1 LPHWGALFFGP
12 VVLLGTLAVPA
23 PAEKAPQI
31 LGEGVVSTPLDE
43 FGGAIT
49 PDGNTIF
56 FNVSVPRSYLYLICQ
71 SRRVGGRWT
80 EPEIA
85 PFSGH
90 YRDSDPVLSLDGSRL
105 YFVSDRPAPG
115 KTTHDFDV
123 WIVDKTASG
132 WGEPRDLGPPVN
144 SDANEY
150 FASEASDGTLYFA
163 SARKGSLGGID
174 IYRSRLVGG
183 RYQEAENL
191 GPVLNGK
198 DFSTVE
204 VLIAPDQSFLILGA
218 FGRSA
223 DPANSD
229 LFVSE
234 HRGEAWTAPR
244 ALDAINTA
252 AREYSPRFT
261 PDGRSLTFASERG
274 FPTEPRARPATY
286 DEIVTRSR
294 SVSNGLG
301 NLYEVPLSQLGLSDV
316 HLASTATKPVPAES
330 AGAAAPEA
338 PSLPKSSFAAEIF
351 GEGVISTPAL
361 ESGGAFTP
369 DGKEVYFTVRNP
381 TTTTRPVAAICVS
394 RFRGGKWG
402 KPEVAPFSGRDFDYA
417 PAISPDGKWLVFTS
431 IRPVGGTAARNDT
444 DLWIVEREGRGWG
457 EPRNLGA
464 PIDTTSEEQSASISG
479 NGDIY
484 FSSDRAGGK
493 GSLDL
498 YRAVR
503 SADGWKK
510 VEPVGDAVNTEA
522 TETHPYVTPEG
533 DVLLFVSVGRPGDA
547 IAGGAPYPRGDLY
560 VSSWKDGAWS
570 APRRLPDT
578 INTPA
583 SETYPLLSRDR
594 RWLYFTSETSWA
606 IVPVTENLTYRELT
620 RRSRMLRNG
629 GPNIYR
635 VRSPLATLG
644 VRSPP
649 ATLTD

>member
-1 LPHWGALFFGP
+1 M
-12 VVLLGTLAVPA
+12 V
-23 PAEKAPQI
+23 
-31 LGEGVVSTPLDE
+31 GEGVVSTPLDE

-49 PDGNTIF
+49 PDGDTIF
-56 FNVSVPRSYLYLICQ
+56 FNVSVPRSYLYVICV
-71 SRRVGGRWT
+71 SHRVNGRWT

-90 YRDSDPVLSLDGSRL
+90 YRDSDPVLSPDGNRL

-123 WIVDKTASG
+123 WAVDRTTSG
-132 WGEPRDLGPPVN
+132 WGWGDPRNLGAPVN
-144 SDANEY
+144 SSVNEY

-174 IYRSRLVGG
+174 IYRSRLVDG
-183 RYQEAENL
+183 RYQKPENL
-191 GPVLNGK
+191 GPAVNGEN
-198 DFSTVE
+198 FSTIE

-234 HRGEAWTAPR
+234 RRGDAWTAPR
-244 ALDAINTA
+244 ALEKINTA

-261 PDGRSLTFASERG
+261 PDGRSLIFASERG
-274 FPTEPRARPATY
+274 YPTEARERPVTY
-286 DEIVTRSR
+286 DEIVSR
-294 SVSNGLG
+294 SAAIGNGLG
-301 NLYEVPLSQLGLSDV
+301 NIYEIPLAELGLPEV
-316 HLASTATKPVPAES
+316 HLTSTAKRPVLTDA
-330 AGAAAPEA
+330 AGSPPEA
-338 PSLPKSSFAAEIF
+338 TPAASAPKGRFAAEVF

-369 DGKEVYFTVRNP
+369 DGKEFYFTVRSP

-394 RFRGGKWG
+394 RLRAGKWS
-402 KPEVAPFSGRDFDYA
+402 KPEVATFSGRYFDYA

-431 IRPVGGTAARNDT
+431 IRPIESAPARNDT
-444 DLWIVEREGRGWG
+444 DLWIVERRGTGWG

-464 PIDTTSEEQSASISG
+464 PIDTTSEEQSASISAA
-479 NGDIY
+479 GDIY
-484 FSSDRAGGK
+484 FSSDRPGGK

-503 SADGWKK
+503 GTNGWTS
-510 VEPVGDAVNTEA
+510 VEPVGFAVNSEA
-522 TETHPYVTPEG
+522 TETHPYVTPEA
-533 DVLLFVSVGRPGDA
+533 DLLLFVSVGRAADA

-560 VSSWKDGAWS
+560 ASSWKDGTWS
-570 APRRLPDT
+570 PPRRLPDT

-594 RWLYFTSETSWA
+594 KWLYFTSETSWA
-606 IVPVTENLTYRELT
+606 TVPVTEKLMYRDLT
-620 RRSRMLRNG
+620 RRAKDLLNG

-635 VRSPLATLG
+635 ISSKSAG
-644 VRSPP
+644 FE
-649 ATLTD
+649 

>member
-1 LPHWGALFFGP
+1 M
-12 VVLLGTLAVPA
+12 V
-23 PAEKAPQI
+23 
-31 LGEGVVSTPLDE
+31 GEGVVSTSLDE

-56 FNVSVPRSYLYLICQ
+56 FNVSVPRSYLYVICV
-71 SRRVGGRWT
+71 SHRVNGRWT
-80 EPEIA
+80 EPGIA

-90 YRDSDPVLSLDGSRL
+90 YRDSDPVLSPDGNRL

-123 WIVDKTASG
+123 WAVDKTASG
-132 WGEPRDLGPPVN
+132 WGEPRNLGAPVN
-144 SDANEY
+144 SSVNEY

-174 IYRSRLVGG
+174 IYRSRLVDG
-183 RYQEAENL
+183 RYQKPENL
-191 GPVLNGK
+191 GPAVNGEN
-198 DFSTVE
+198 FSTIE

-234 HRGEAWTAPR
+234 RRGDAWTAPR
-244 ALDAINTA
+244 ALEKINTA

-261 PDGRSLTFASERG
+261 PDGRSLIFASERG
-274 FPTEPRARPATY
+274 FPTEARERPVTY
-286 DEIVTRSR
+286 DEIVSR
-294 SVSNGLG
+294 SSTIANGLG
-301 NLYEVPLSQLGLSDV
+301 NIYEIPLAELGLSDV
-316 HLASTATKPVPAES
+316 HLTSTAKRPVLTDAAASPPETSPAAST
-330 AGAAAPEA
+330 
-338 PSLPKSSFAAEIF
+338 PKGRFAAEVF

-369 DGKEVYFTVRNP
+369 DGREFYFTVRSP

-394 RFRGGKWG
+394 RLRAGKWS
-402 KPEVAPFSGRDFDYA
+402 KPEVASFSGRYFDYA

-431 IRPVGGTAARNDT
+431 IRPIGASPARNDT
-444 DLWIVEREGRGWG
+444 DLWIVERRGSGWG

-464 PIDTTSEEQSASISG
+464 PIDTTSEEQSASISAA
-479 NGDIY
+479 GDIY
-484 FSSDRAGGK
+484 FSSDRPGGK

-503 SADGWKK
+503 GANGWTS
-510 VEPVGDAVNTEA
+510 VEPVGFAVNSEA
-522 TETHPYVTPEG
+522 TETHPFVTPEA
-533 DVLLFVSVGRPGDA
+533 DLLLFVSVGRPADA

-560 VSSWKDGAWS
+560 VSTWKDNTWT
-570 APRRLPDT
+570 APQRLPDT

-583 SETYPLLSRDR
+583 SETYPFLSRDR
-594 RWLYFTSETSWA
+594 KWLYFTSETSWA
-606 IVPVTENLTYRELT
+606 TVPVTEPLTYRELT
-620 RRSRMLRNG
+620 RRSGTLLNG
-629 GPNIYR
+629 GGNIHR
-635 VRSPLATLG
+635 ISAKAAGLDLPK
-644 VRSPP
+644 
-649 ATLTD
+649 